1 MIIKIVKLIDSNQ
14 YIYENKPYGAV
25 DVRTSDS
32 ETEEEKEASI
42 KSLNSFN
49 YTTDGKNILRL
60 VTIIEAKNLKRA
72 ILDSEL
78 LFEETIDLLKR
89 QFITKIKNCDD
100 AGYWVNMDTGETKPF
115 LKLKDTTIPFFNQI
129 YQTSLGP
136 YSPMFGEQMIASNRG
151 IEVIETF
158 IRSIHWYNNSNSQA
172 RSYLKFLY
180 KWIAIETI
188 TKTNVNEDIIPKLC
202 LVLGFPSSKYLMSIP
217 KYKAER
223 LTSKI
228 GYKHYKKII
237 KDELYECKQIRNA
250 IVHSGFKET
259 NLLDKNLELKLY
271 IINCVFNCMIK
282 TIEKIIISKKGTLME
297 VWDVM
302 NEYIIQDERLLDWI
316 SETFFQQVGNLVSNS
331 SEIPYDEIF
340 Q

>member
-49 YTTDGKNILRL
+49 YITDGKNILRL
-60 VTIIEAKNLKRA
+60 VTIIEAKTLEKA
-72 ILDSEL
+72 MLDSEL

-89 QFITKIKNCDD
+89 QFITRIKNCDD
-100 AGYWVNMDTGETKPF
+100 AGYWVDMDTGETRPF
-115 LKLKDTTIPFFNQI
+115 LKVKDTTIHFFDQI

-136 YSPMFGEQMIASNRG
+136 YSPMFGEQMISSKRG
-151 IEVIETF
+151 VEVIETF

-188 TKTNVNEDIIPKLC
+188 TKTNIDENIIPKLC
-202 LVLGFPSSKYLMSIP
+202 LVLGFPSSKYLKSIP
-217 KYKAER
+217 KYKAEK
-223 LTSKI
+223 LTSRI

-237 KDELYECKQIRNA
+237 KDELYKCKQIRNA

-271 IINCVFNCMIK
+271 IINSAFNCMIK
-282 TIEKIIISKKGTLME
+282 TIEKIIISNKNTLIE

-302 NEYIIQDERLLDWI
+302 DEYIIQDDKMFKMRSSLN
-316 SETFFQQVGNLVSNS
+316 FFEDYFS
-331 SEIPYDEIF
+331 SSFIKFVIIF
-340 Q
+340 CFAV